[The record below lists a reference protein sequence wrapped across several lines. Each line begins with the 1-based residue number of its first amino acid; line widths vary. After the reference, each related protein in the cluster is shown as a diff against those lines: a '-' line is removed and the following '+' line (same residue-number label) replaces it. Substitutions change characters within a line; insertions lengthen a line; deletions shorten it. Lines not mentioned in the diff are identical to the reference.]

1 MTDIEALSG
10 FSESVS
16 HIPFRHGLVA
26 REEMDARILLF
37 QRCQEILN
45 ELRTEPIA
53 TVTLIKG
60 KEINIHA
67 AT

>member
-1 MTDIEALSG
+1 MPHIVAISG
-10 FSESVS
+10 FSKSVS
-16 HIPFRHGLVA
+16 HIPFRHCLIA
-26 REEMDARILLF
+26 REEMDAGILLF
-37 QRCQEILN
+37 QRRQEILN

-53 TVTLIKG
+53 TVTLIKS